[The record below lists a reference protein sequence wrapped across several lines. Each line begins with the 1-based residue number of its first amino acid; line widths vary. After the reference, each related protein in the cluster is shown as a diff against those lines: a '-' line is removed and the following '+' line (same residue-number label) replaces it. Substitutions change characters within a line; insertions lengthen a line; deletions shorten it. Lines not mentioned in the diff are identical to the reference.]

1 MKKSKK
7 NEKKGLE
14 VKIWMLKNDLTGR
27 KIARG
32 YKCSD
37 PIVSNFLMGK
47 AASKGLVQYLISQGC
62 PEEYF
67 NKGRVAA

>member
-1 MKKSKK
+1 MKKAKK
-7 NEKKGLE
+7 TENKGLE
-14 VKIWMLKNDLTGR
+14 VKIWMLRNGLTGR

-32 YKCSD
+32 YNCKD
-37 PIVSNFLMGK
+37 PLVSNFLMGK
-47 AASKGLVQYLISQGC
+47 AACKGLVQYLISQGC